1 LSTFDREHQHVQA
14 ALAALAGP
22 DGDALLAHVQACGEC
37 SRGLAEVQDALLAV
51 LYLPP
56 PRSLDAERSE
66 TLRERLLGRAAGAA
80 PAPAPALA
88 AVPPPRRPLELIGAG
103 GWLVAAG
110 LATMLLTH
118 HSFHRPLQFG
128 WIVASALGAALLGA
142 ALYLL
147 GERRRSVYLR
157 ERLAAL
163 ELELSRIRAHAMG
176 GEQAYRTA

>member
-1 LSTFDREHQHVQA
+1 MSTFDREHQQVQA
-14 ALAALAGP
+14 ALAALTGP
-22 DGDALLAHVQACGEC
+22 EGDALLAHVQSCAEC
-37 SRGLAEVQDALLAV
+37 SRGFAEVQDALLAV

-56 PRSLDAERSE
+56 PRSLAAERSE
-66 TLRERLLGRAAGAA
+66 TVRERLLGRVAGAA
-80 PAPAPALA
+80 RAPALA
-88 AVPPPRRPLELIGAG
+88 AVPPPRRPLALVGAG

-147 GERRRSVYLR
+147 GERRRSVHLR

-163 ELELSRIRAHAMG
+163 ELELSRIRSHAIG
-176 GEQAYRTA
+176 GEQSYRMA

>member
-1 LSTFDREHQHVQA
+1 LSTFDREHQQVQA
-14 ALAALAGP
+14 ALAALTGP
-22 DGDALLAHVQACGEC
+22 EGDALLAHVQACAEC
-37 SRGLAEVQDALLAV
+37 SRGFAEVQDALLAV

-56 PRSLDAERSE
+56 PRSLDAGRSE
-66 TLRERLLGRAAGAA
+66 TVRERLLGRVGGAA
-80 PAPAPALA
+80 PAPAPAA
-88 AVPPPRRPLELIGAG
+88 AAPPPRRPLVLVGAG

>member
-1 LSTFDREHQHVQA
+1 MSSFDREHRQVQA

-22 DGDALLAHVQACGEC
+22 DGDALLAHAQSCAEC
-37 SRGLAEVQDALLAV
+37 SRALAGVQDALLAA

-56 PRSLDAERSE
+56 PRSLDAGRSDE
-66 TLRERLLGRAAGAA
+66 VRERLLGRAAGAA
-80 PAPAPALA
+80 PARSVAPA
-88 AVPPPRRPLELIGAG
+88 PRRPLALVGGAG

-110 LATMLLTH
+110 LATILLTH

-128 WIVASALGAALLGA
+128 WIVASALGAALFGA

-163 ELELSRIRAHAMG
+163 ELELARIRAHALG
-176 GEQAYRTA
+176 GEQAFRTA

>member
-1 LSTFDREHQHVQA
+1 MSSFDLEHRQVQA
-14 ALAALAGP
+14 ALAALTGP
-22 DGDALLAHVQACGEC
+22 EGDALLAHVQACAEC
-37 SRGLAEVQDALLAV
+37 SRGLAEVQDALLAA

-56 PRSLDAERSE
+56 PRALEAERSE
-66 TLRERLLGRAAGAA
+66 TVRERLLGRAAGAA
-80 PAPAPALA
+80 PPAPALA
-88 AVPPPRRPLELIGAG
+88 FAPPPRRPLALVGAG

-163 ELELSRIRAHAMG
+163 EVELARIRAHAMG
-176 GEQAYRTA
+176 GEQSYRTA

>member
-1 LSTFDREHQHVQA
+1 LSTIDREHQQVRA
-14 ALAALAGP
+14 ALAALTGP
-22 DGDALLAHVQACGEC
+22 DGDALLAHVRSCAEC
-37 SRGLAEVQDALLAV
+37 SRGLAGVQDALLAV

-66 TLRERLLGRAAGAA
+66 TVRRRVLGRVAAAA
-80 PAPAPALA
+80 PAHAP
-88 AVPPPRRPLELIGAG
+88 VPSPPPRRPLALVGAG

-128 WIVASALGAALLGA
+128 WIVASALGSALLGA
-142 ALYLL
+142 ALYLR
-147 GERRRSVYLR
+147 GERRRSVHLR

-163 ELELSRIRAHAMG
+163 ELEIARIRAHAMA
-176 GEQAYRTA
+176 GEQAFRTA

>member
-1 LSTFDREHQHVQA
+1 MSSFDREHRQVQA
-14 ALAALAGP
+14 ALAALTGP
-22 DGDALLAHVQACGEC
+22 GGDALRAHVGSCAEC

-66 TLRERLLGRAAGAA
+66 TVRERLLGRAAGAA
-80 PAPAPALA
+80 PAPSHA
-88 AVPPPRRPLELIGAG
+88 AAPPPRRPLALLSAG

-157 ERLAAL
+157 ERLGEL

-176 GEQAYRTA
+176 GEQAFRTA

>member
-1 LSTFDREHQHVQA
+1 MSSFDREHQQVQA
-14 ALAALAGP
+14 AVAALTGP
-22 DGDALLAHVQACGEC
+22 EGDALLAHVRSCTEC
-37 SRGLAEVQDALLAV
+37 SRGLTEVQDALLAV

-66 TLRERLLGRAAGAA
+66 TLRERLLGRAAAAA
-80 PAPAPALA
+80 PAPAA
-88 AVPPPRRPLELIGAG
+88 ASAPPPRRPLALVGAG
-103 GWLVAAG
+103 GWLVAAS

-176 GEQAYRTA
+176 GEQSYRTA

>member
-56 PRSLDAERSE
+56 PRSLAAERSD
-66 TLRERLLGRAAGAA
+66 TVRERLLGRAAGAA
-80 PAPAPALA
+80 PAPAPA
-88 AVPPPRRPLELIGAG
+88 PPPRRRLALLGAG

-147 GERRRSVYLR
+147 GERRRSLYLR

-176 GEQAYRTA
+176 GGEQAYRTA